1 MRNKQEIEK
10 AIKEPNFNWLG
21 RESFIKEFSEYLISQ
36 NKSAHVCINGVWGS
50 GKTTTILGIIDY
62 LNKIDKGNENPLV
75 LYIDTWKYE
84 HYEHPLFM
92 LLKVMEENAKEI
104 IKSIESDMKK
114 MSIQPQIGINV
125 PFFSFSISPK
135 KSSTQN
141 RVLNYAE
148 YVDELN
154 KMMLKAVRKFKE
166 ENNNQ
171 LIIFIDELDRVK
183 PDFALKI
190 LEMFHHL
197 QDELPTH
204 IVYSVDMNQLNSIVK
219 HYYGYEY
226 NVEIFVHK
234 VFDSVILLKKLT
246 KQEMIGYIG
255 KNLTSNLVRFDI
267 NSIIEIIF
275 KYLNSD
281 QSESLRTINKICQ
294 KIAIN
299 LNKGYFKSDQYTSLR
314 SSFYLGNGRDD
325 NLWGYVELLIFLEI
339 LSLNDP
345 LLVRRILS
353 GKSIDVLYDLL
364 LEANELES
372 SSRLLDLVYNSFR
385 HNNLNTK
392 SKQEMNRDDVISGL
406 RKLFFSPTR
415 EYTYNSVFS
424 QVEL

>member
-10 AIKEPNFNWLG
+10 AIKEPSFNWFG
-21 RESFIKEFSEYLISQ
+21 RVPFIKEFSEYLISQ
-36 NKSAHVCINGVWGS
+36 NKSTHVCINGVWGS
-50 GKTTTILGIIDY
+50 GKTTTVLGIVNY
-62 LNKIDKGNENPLV
+62 LNKIEKDKENPLV
-75 LYIDTWKYE
+75 LYIDAWKYE

-104 IKSIESDMKK
+104 INYIENDMGK
-114 MSIQPQIGINV
+114 MSFEPQIGINV
-125 PFFSFSISPK
+125 PFLSFSISQK
-135 KSSTQN
+135 NTSTQN
-141 RVLNYAE
+141 QVLNYAE

-154 KMMLKAVRKFKE
+154 KMMLTAVRKFKE
-166 ENNNQ
+166 ENGNH

-183 PDFALKI
+183 PDFALKT

-226 NVEIFVHK
+226 NVEIFIHK

-246 KQEMIGYIG
+246 KQELIEYIG
-255 KNLTSNLVRFDI
+255 KNLTLCGVKYNI

-275 KYLNSD
+275 KYLSSE

-294 KIAIN
+294 KIALN
-299 LNKGYFKSDQYTSLR
+299 LKKGYFISEQYTSLR
-314 SSFYLGNGRDD
+314 SSFYLGNSKDE
-325 NLWGYVELLIFLEI
+325 NLWGYVELYIFLEV

-345 LLVRRILS
+345 LVVRRILN
-353 GKSIDVLYDLL
+353 GKSIDVLYNLL
-364 LEANELES
+364 LEANAFEG
-372 SSRLLDLVYNSFR
+372 SSRLLDLVYTSFK
-385 HNNLNTK
+385 HNNSIAK
-392 SKQEMNRDDVISGL
+392 SKQEIDRDDAIIGL
-406 RKLFFSPTR
+406 RKLFVSPTR

-424 QVEL
+424 ELDI